1 MDKEHSRQNNFDFL
15 RFSLAFIVVVG
26 HLIILSKSP
35 QLQFLHPFF
44 NTYISVTGFFCISGF
59 LITRS
64 FLFSP
69 SLNIYLKKRMA
80 RLLPAYVLVILLC
93 VTFLSGISSY
103 SYKEYF
109 FNPQLYKYLLA
120 NFSFLNFIEPC
131 LPGVFSSNTMCSI
144 NGALWT
150 LKVEIAFYLSIPV
163 LVYFVQKTKRK
174 HVLFLVIYILA
185 VVYRNGL
192 NYFAVV
198 SDNSLYAILSR
209 QLPGFLSYFICGV
222 ALHFY
227 YNAFIKYKNIL
238 FLTGVILFFADKIIH
253 FEVFA
258 PLGLSLMVFAL
269 AFSFKK
275 LNNFGKYGDISY
287 GIYIFHFPLIQLAV
301 HFGLFERYNPF
312 LVAFCI
318 LAAVIILGL
327 LSWHLVEKKILNLPL
342 TRKNQSGKPS

>member
-1 MDKEHSRQNNFDFL
+1 MNKEHFRQNNFDFL
-15 RFSLAFIVVVG
+15 RFSLAFIVVIG

-35 QLQFLHPFF
+35 QLQSLRFFF

-69 SLNIYLKKRMA
+69 SLKIYLKKRMA

-93 VTFLSGISSY
+93 VTFLSCISSY
-103 SYKEYF
+103 SFNEYF

-120 NFSFLNFIEPC
+120 NLSFLNFIEPC
-131 LPGVFSSNTMCSI
+131 LPGVFSSNAMCAI
-144 NGALWT
+144 NGSLWT
-150 LKVEIAFYLSIPV
+150 LKIEVAFYLFIPV
-163 LVYFVQKTKRK
+163 LLYFVQKIKRK
-174 HVLFLVIYILA
+174 YVFFLVMYIVS

-192 NYFAVV
+192 NYFADV
-198 SDNSLYAILSR
+198 SDNPLYTMLSH

-222 ALHFY
+222 ALHY
-227 YNAFIKYKNIL
+227 YHNAFIKHKNIL
-238 FLTGVILFFADKIIH
+238 FLIGVILFFADKVIH

-258 PLGLSLMVFAL
+258 PLGLSLMIFAF

-342 TRKNQSGKPS
+342 TGKNQSGKPS